1 MHRFKMPGTGLSAEE
16 QTEALRLQFDSFYNS
31 AALQDILELLKVDHY
46 TLSEVYNGRQGEC
59 GRILET
65 QVMGSND
72 ALEPL
77 RSELYPLLKELGFFD
92 ICTPLASSHSRIIV
106 LAGSLNACNV
116 RTDYAAGYIGSSTVS
131 VDGLTCYRPVNPSE
145 RSVSFYGSSADTEF
159 GVMSE
164 AFMRVFGPAGFS
176 DEFTGDRN
184 LNRISCIR
192 RFNDDAGICARALY
206 AAPSLEP
213 GRRRADTGDTLDFY
227 LERSGVS
234 SDDSLL
240 FITSNRYCNRQF
252 LQLAHQMKISGRYI
266 RFDIIGTTPE
276 SEILT
281 ADGYDP
287 FQYIQDLIAI
297 LDRIRR
303 F

>member
-1 MHRFKMPGTGLSAEE
+1 MYRFKMPGTGLSTEE
-16 QTEALRLQFDSFYNS
+16 QTEDLRLQFESFYNS
-31 AALQDILELLKVDHY
+31 GALRDILDLLQVDRD
-46 TLSEVYNGRQGEC
+46 TLSEVYNGRRGED

-72 ALEPL
+72 VLEPL

-92 ICTPLASSHSRIIV
+92 ICTPLAASHSRIVV

-116 RTDYAAGYIGSSTVS
+116 RTDYAAGYIDSSTVS
-131 VDGLTCYRPVNPSE
+131 VDGLTCYRPVNPAE
-145 RSVSFYGSSADTEF
+145 RAASLYGSSADTEF

-164 AFMRVFGPAGFS
+164 AFTRVFGSSGYS
-176 DEFTGDRN
+176 DEFSGDRN

-192 RFNDDAGICARALY
+192 RFSDDAGICARALY

-213 GRRRADTGDTLDFY
+213 DRRRADTGDTLDFY

-240 FITSNRYCNRQF
+240 FVTSNRYCNRQF
-252 LQLAHQMKISGRYI
+252 LQLAHQMKRSGCYIS
-266 RFDIIGTTPE
+266 FDIIGTTPE
-276 SEILT
+276 SGILT
-281 ADGYDP
+281 ADRYDP